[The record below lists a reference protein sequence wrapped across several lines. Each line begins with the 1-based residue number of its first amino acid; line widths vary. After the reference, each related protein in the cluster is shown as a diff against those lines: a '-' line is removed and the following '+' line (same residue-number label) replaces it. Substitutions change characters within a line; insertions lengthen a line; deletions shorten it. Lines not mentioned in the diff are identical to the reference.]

1 MDSLDSTHTFYPLQG
16 FVHYE
21 DGENRRGVEHRLLVD
36 VGAVI
41 QHSRDVTGNL
51 SQGILSDDGENDAC
65 RARILLRSTINHCV
79 LGYIY
84 RTAEN
89 V

>member
-1 MDSLDSTHTFYPLQG
+1 MDSLDSTHTLYPFQG

-21 DGENRRGVEHRLLVD
+21 DGENRRGVEHRLLVY
-36 VGAVI
+36 VGAVV

-51 SQGILSDDGENDAC
+51 AQCILPDDGEDDASRTC
-65 RARILLRSTINHCV
+65 ILLRSTINHCV

-84 RTAEN
+84 RTAEY